1 MVNKK
6 RKIFDIV
13 LVSLAIILFLLL
25 VKTIVGYVV
34 NKSFVNHFKDGTYN
48 KAFED
53 ILVSTTFFER
63 YVPIYNRGNQYYQE
77 GDYEKAASYYQAA
90 LNEEPPERKECD
102 IRVNYALALLHM
114 LDPETYA
121 NEENAAETW
130 QIIGAAEYVLTEQE
144 CAKFRP
150 DEGHDEEAQK
160 LLDEI
165 EKLKEN
171 LPPPPPSNET
181 SNNTQNNSGGK
192 GDDNNDS
199 NEQNSSSGG
208 NSTENNTEEDP
219 YNGLENEIRGLQQ
232 NTIDQRQKSIDEDE
246 YLYGNRTSGRRNY
259 QKNW

>member
-1 MVNKK
+1 MANKK
-6 RKIFDIV
+6 RKILDIV
-13 LVSLAIILFLLL
+13 LVSLAIILFLLF
-25 VKTIVGYVV
+25 VKAIFGYFV

-53 ILVSTTFFER
+53 LLVGTTLFER
-63 YVPIYNRGNQYYQE
+63 YVPIYNRGNQYYDE
-77 GDYEKAASYYQAA
+77 GDYEMAATYYQAA
-90 LNEEPPERKECD
+90 LDEDPPEGKECD
-102 IRVNYALALLHM
+102 IRVNYALTLIHM

-121 NEENAAETW
+121 NEENAAQSW
-130 QIIGAAEYVLTEQE
+130 QIIETAEYVLVEEE

-150 DEGHDEEAQK
+150 EEGHDETAQK

-181 SNNTQNNSGGK
+181 SNNTQNSSGGQ
-192 GDDNNDS
+192 NSNDT
-199 NEQNSSSGG
+199 NEQNSSNGG

-232 NTIDQRQKSIDEDE
+232 NTIDQRQQSLDEDE
-246 YLYGNRTSGRRNY
+246 QVYGNAASGRKYY